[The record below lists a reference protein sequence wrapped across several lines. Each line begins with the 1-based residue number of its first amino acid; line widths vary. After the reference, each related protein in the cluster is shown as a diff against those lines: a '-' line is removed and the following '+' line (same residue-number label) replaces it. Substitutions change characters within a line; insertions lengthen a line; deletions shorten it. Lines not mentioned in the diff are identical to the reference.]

1 MRNEEVATD
10 SNSQGMVITKRADEA
25 VRVDAWHYVQDL
37 TRRSERREQSSKD
50 TLISYT
56 SERERRGKVF

>member
-1 MRNEEVATD
+1 MRHEEVATD